1 MFRTK
6 QTRYEFF
13 LSSFLSKMKAL
24 ISAELKP
31 MRRGVIS
38 FADAKLI
45 REAKP
50 LLSRSVKAKK
60 RHLGE
65 SGGSMARRLLFLS

>member
-1 MFRTK
+1 MG
-6 QTRYEFF
+6 
-13 LSSFLSKMKAL
+13 
-24 ISAELKP
+24 
-31 MRRGVIS
+31 RGVIS
-38 FADAKLI
+38 FASAKLI

-65 SGGSMARRLLFLS
+65 SGGIDGPTIVVSFLMASIEKMIPHRE